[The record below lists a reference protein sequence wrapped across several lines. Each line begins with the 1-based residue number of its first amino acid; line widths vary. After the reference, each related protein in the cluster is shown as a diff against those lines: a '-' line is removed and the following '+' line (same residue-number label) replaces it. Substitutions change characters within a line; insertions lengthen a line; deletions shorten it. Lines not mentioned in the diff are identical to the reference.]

1 MVLTAWVERCRAWAE
16 GWEGGEEVE
25 TVKFGGAT
33 ALSPAGIQGNPRLL
47 SAHLP
52 V

>member
-25 TVKFGGAT
+25 TVKFGEKARK
-33 ALSPAGIQGNPRLL
+33 ASWENQSVPI
-47 SAHLP
+47 
-52 V
+52 